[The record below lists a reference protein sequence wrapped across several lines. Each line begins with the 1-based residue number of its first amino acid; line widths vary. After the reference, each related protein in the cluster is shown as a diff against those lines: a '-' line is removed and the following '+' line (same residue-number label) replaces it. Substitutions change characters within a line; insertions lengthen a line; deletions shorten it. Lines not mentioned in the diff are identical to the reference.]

1 MVKETKTQMKQLTMR
16 LIIPITLISFVA
28 VTKWWYVLPVDARQ
42 TFYWGFPFA
51 FVGEGWQ
58 TSGALQFFLLEGL
71 ADFSIYF
78 AFLFLS
84 TYTLLRM
91 SIINQ
96 IHRLAAGVLWSIA
109 LFVLISGGIIIFN
122 SYPTIKMKRDYDWKI
137 INSGYKFIWQNTP
150 PKDDE

>member
-1 MVKETKTQMKQLTMR
+1 MKQLA
-16 LIIPITLISFVA
+16 LKISIPLAIISLVV

-71 ADFSIYF
+71 ADILIHF
-78 AFLFLS
+78 AFWFLL

-91 SIINQ
+91 SIIKR
-96 IHRLAAGVLWSIA
+96 IPKLVSGILWSITFIVIITA
-109 LFVLISGGIIIFN
+109 GIIIVN
-122 SYPTIKMKRDYDWKI
+122 SYPKVNLKRDYDWKI
-137 INSGYKFIWQNTP
+137 INSGYKFVWQKTP
-150 PKDDE
+150 TQDEE